1 MKVVKK
7 TTNKKL
13 SKYIVALDY
22 VDKTLLA
29 LSATSGVA
37 SIGLIA
43 TVIDMSVKKVCG
55 SLHLVFSFIDGI
67 AKYCLKT
74 LRKKKLKHNEIVLLA
89 KHKLYNM
96 EIQCLNH

>member
-22 VDKTLLA
+22 VDKTLLV

-55 SLHLVFSFIDGI
+55 SLDLVFSFID
-67 AKYCLKT
+67 
-74 LRKKKLKHNEIVLLA
+74 
-89 KHKLYNM
+89 
-96 EIQCLNH
+96 